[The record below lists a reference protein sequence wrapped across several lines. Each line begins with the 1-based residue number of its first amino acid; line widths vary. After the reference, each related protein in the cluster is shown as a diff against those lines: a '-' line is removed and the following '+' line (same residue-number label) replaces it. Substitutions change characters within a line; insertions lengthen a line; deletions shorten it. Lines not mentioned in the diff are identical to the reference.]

1 MLEGVMAAFLYGPFA
16 EKSRSFNN
24 PSLTAG

>member
-1 MLEGVMAAFLYGPFA
+1 MLEGGTVAFLYGPFA